1 MIQIHGTL
9 VDPQGQARFE
19 DLDVFIAAQAMPG
32 GGGGWVG
39 YFDPPSA
46 SGLITGE
53 TFRLVL
59 DDGRTGDILIQGVR
73 ARGRCAA
80 RVVFSAETPLR

>member
-9 VDPQGQARFE
+9 LDPQGRTRLE
-19 DLDVFIAAQAMPG
+19 DLDIYVAAQALPD

-53 TFRLVL
+53 TFRLIL
-59 DDGRTGDILIQGVR
+59 DDGRAGDILIQGVR
-73 ARGRCAA
+73 ARSRHAA
-80 RVVFSAETPLR
+80 RVLFSAESPLR